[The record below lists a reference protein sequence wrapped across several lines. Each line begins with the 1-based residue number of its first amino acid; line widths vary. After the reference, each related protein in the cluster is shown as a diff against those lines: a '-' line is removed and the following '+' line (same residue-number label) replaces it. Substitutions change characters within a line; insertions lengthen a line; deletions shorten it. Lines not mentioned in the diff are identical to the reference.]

1 MLRRLIP
8 ILPFLLPFIAFGIYV
23 LVARWAQLKHGPTW
37 DRAPWVWLTI
47 IGLGLVIVTLV
58 ALALVG
64 DGNIG
69 GTYIPD
75 RFEDGRIVPGEI
87 RR

>member
-23 LVARWAQLKHGPTW
+23 LIARWRDARGGPRW
-37 DRAPWVWLTI
+37 ENAPWVWLVSA
-47 IGLGLVIVTLV
+47 GLVLV
-58 ALALVG
+58 ILSLVGLALVG
-64 DGNIG
+64 DGNID
-69 GTYIPD
+69 GTYIPG

-87 RR
+87 R